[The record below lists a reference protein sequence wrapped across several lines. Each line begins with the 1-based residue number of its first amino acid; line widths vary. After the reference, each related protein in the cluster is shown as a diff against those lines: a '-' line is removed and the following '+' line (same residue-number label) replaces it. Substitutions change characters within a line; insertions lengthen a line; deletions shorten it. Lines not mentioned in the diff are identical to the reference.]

1 MPTPIFLQRIFWG
14 TASLLI
20 PFAMA
25 AEARIDG
32 LWDATVVVNKVEVP
46 FRFEIAHNGSQVQ
59 GFFFEGDQKIGSTSG
74 SFANGAL
81 KLDYDFLN
89 TTLEATVDGNQLRG
103 TYHSRRPNARPMEFR
118 AHKFTPVPVA
128 AVDPPQVAGNWDMR
142 RTAPDKSK
150 LDVSWKLYIRQSG
163 SSVSGAILK
172 TSGDSGLLTGSW
184 KDGKL
189 VMSHFSGDRPLV
201 FEGTLN
207 PDNTLTITLDHQY
220 PYVAARTTEARAK
233 GIPEPPDPSR
243 FTSVKDPTERFHF
256 SGPDLDGKIVSDADA
271 RFQGKVVVLTVGGS
285 WCPNCHDEAPFLV
298 ELYKQYH
305 AKGLEIVGLNFEQDA
320 DLTEA
325 RPRVTSFIKRY
336 GIQFPMLVP
345 GTPDDAAAKLSQL
358 VNFGVYPTTI
368 TLGRDGRVRSVHA
381 GFASLATG
389 DEHVRL
395 TREERALIEQLLAE
409 KAPQS
414 QKATGGF

>member
-89 TTLEATVDGNQLRG
+89 TTLEATLDGDQLRG
-103 TYHSRRPNARPMEFR
+103 TYLNRRPNARPMEFR

-233 GIPEPPDPSR
+233 GIPEPPGPVAFHKR
-243 FTSVKDPTERFHF
+243 KKDPTERFHF
-256 SGPDLDGKIVSDADA
+256 SGPELDGKIVSDADA

-305 AKGLEIVGLNFEQDA
+305 AKGLRDRGGLNFEQDA

-325 RPRVTSFIKRY
+325 RPRANIVHQTLRHTIS
-336 GIQFPMLVP
+336 
-345 GTPDDAAAKLSQL
+345 DAGARHSRR
-358 VNFGVYPTTI
+358 GC
-368 TLGRDGRVRSVHA
+368 GRSY
-381 GFASLATG
+381 LNW
-389 DEHVRL
+389 
-395 TREERALIEQLLAE
+395 
-409 KAPQS
+409 
-414 QKATGGF
+414 